1 MNMWNELSYEDQ
13 VKIMNFLR
21 SLLSK
26 QTDPELQVGLEA
38 AIKELEIWS
47 NSPCDIM
54 DVDEEGPYISR
65 ASDQY
70 PEDK

>member
-13 VKIMNFLR
+13 VKIMDFLR

-26 QTDPELQVGLEA
+26 QTDPELQDGLSA

-54 DVDEEGPYISR
+54 DVDEEGPYIAR
-65 ASDQY
+65 VADQY